1 MGVTLEQGEESSVI
15 RLVGAIDINAAA
27 ELKKALLDALGAGQR
42 VSVALDLATDLDVTA
57 VQLLWAARRDAGVL
71 GVEFALAGRLP
82 GPVASALLQAGF
94 EDLEAMMAAA
104 AAGEVVRCPA

>member
-15 RLVGAIDINAAA
+15 RLEGAIDINAAA
-27 ELKKALLDALGAGQR
+27 ELKKALL
-42 VSVALDLATDLDVTA
+42 
-57 VQLLWAARRDAGVL
+57 
-71 GVEFALAGRLP
+71 VEFALAGRLP